1 VRREKVLKNDERERK
16 LSGDYILITNRLI
29 FVLMSSIKQEN
40 FHIGVLELLFCLKK
54 VDCD

>member
-1 VRREKVLKNDERERK
+1 MLKNDERERK
-16 LSGDYILITNRLI
+16 LSGDHILITNRLI

-40 FHIGVLELLFCLKK
+40 FHISVLELSFCLKK

>member
-1 VRREKVLKNDERERK
+1 VLKNDERERK
-16 LSGDYILITNRLI
+16 LSGDHILITNRLI

-40 FHIGVLELLFCLKK
+40 FHIGVLGLSFSLKK